1 MLFERPVPGDLAT
14 LVDVRFTT
22 RATAADGGR
31 GDGDA
36 HRDEF
41 RELVRSADLVCA
53 SLVTASRDKPH
64 PRWFVGTGKLDE
76 LAGVLASTASTLV
89 VFNHEL
95 TPAQQRNLEER
106 LECRVMTRTELIL
119 HIFADRARTHEG
131 ILQVQLAQ
139 LTHAQTRLIRGWTHL
154 DRQTGAGGAGGR
166 GAGGRIGGGVQRG
179 AGETQLEMDQR
190 MLGVRLRQV
199 RTRLERV
206 RKRRAQ
212 SRRRRLRSRIPT
224 VALAGY
230 TNAGKSTLFNAL
242 TGSHSPAENRLFA
255 TLDPTTR
262 RLEDTARDVVV
273 SDTVGFIRNLP
284 VTLVEAFKATLE
296 EVAEAD
302 LVVHVI
308 DTSAGDAESMRRE
321 VIAVLAE
328 IGAASIPT
336 LEVWNK
342 IDRLPEGVAPGIH
355 SGDPRR
361 IAASALTGAGLD
373 ELRQAIW
380 RRLGLDTVTAQI
392 PVPAGD
398 GALRAWLY
406 RNGEVEGETVD
417 AQGTLTVAVRLD
429 RARLDEAG
437 LGHLVASDSPSDFVG
452 SPG

>member
-14 LVDVRFTT
+14 LVHVRFAT
-22 RATAADGGR
+22 RTTAADGGSD
-31 GDGDA
+31 DGDA

-41 RELVRSADLVCA
+41 RDLVRSADLVCA

-76 LAGVLASTASTLV
+76 LASVLASTASTLV

-154 DRQTGAGGAGGR
+154 DRQTGVGGAGGR
-166 GAGGRIGGGVQRG
+166 GAGGRIGGGAQRG

-190 MLGVRLRQV
+190 MLAVRVRQV

-212 SRRRRLRSRIPT
+212 SRRRRMRSRIPT
-224 VALAGY
+224 IALAGY

-242 TGSHSPAENRLFA
+242 TGSRAPAENRLFA

-273 SDTVGFIRNLP
+273 SDTVGFIRDLP

-302 LVVHVI
+302 LVLHVI
-308 DTSAGDAESMRRE
+308 DAWAEDAESLRDE

-342 IDRLPEGVAPGIH
+342 IDRLPPGAAPWIA
-355 SGDPRR
+355 SGNLTRV
-361 IAASALTGAGLD
+361 AASALTGAGLD
-373 ELRQAIW
+373 ELREAIW
-380 RRLGLDTVTAQI
+380 SRLGLDTVTARVR
-392 PVPAGD
+392 VPAGE

-417 AQGTLTVAVRLD
+417 AEGTMTVAVRLD
-429 RARLDEAG
+429 RARLDAAG
-437 LGHLVASDSPSDFVG
+437 LGHLASP
-452 SPG
+452 

>member
-1 MLFERPVPGDLAT
+1 MLFDRPVPGDQAV
-14 LVDVRFTT
+14 LVSVRFPSRSPMRDSAWT
-22 RATAADGGR
+22 D
-31 GDGDA
+31 DGDT

-41 RELVRSADLVCA
+41 RELVSSADLVCA
-53 SLVTASRDKPH
+53 AIVTTSRDKPH
-64 PRWFVGTGKLDE
+64 PRWFVGTGKVDE
-76 LAGVLASTASTLV
+76 LRSVVATTTATLV

-95 TPAQQRNLEER
+95 TPAQQRNLEAR

-131 ILQVQLAQ
+131 HLQVQLAQ

-154 DRQTGAGGAGGR
+154 DRQTGVGGAGGR

-190 MLGVRLRQV
+190 MLAVGVRQV
-199 RTRLERV
+199 RARLERL
-206 RKRRAQ
+206 RKRRAR
-212 SRRRRLRSRIPT
+212 SRRRRLRSRIPA

-242 TGSHSPAENRLFA
+242 TGSHARAEHRLFA

-262 RLEDTARDVVV
+262 RLDGTTRDVVV
-273 SDTVGFIRNLP
+273 SDTVGFIRDLP

-296 EVAEAD
+296 EVSQAD

-308 DTSAGDAESMRRE
+308 DASAEDSESLREE

-328 IGAASIPT
+328 IGAGSIPT

-342 IDRLPEGVAPGIH
+342 IDRLAEGEQPWRASLGSTRQAV
-355 SGDPRR
+355 
-361 IAASALTGAGLD
+361 SALTGAGID
-373 ELRQAIW
+373 ELREAICHG
-380 RRLGLDTVTAQI
+380 LGLDTVTTEVR
-392 PVPAGD
+392 VPAGD

-406 RNGEVEGETVD
+406 RNGEVEDETVD
-417 AQGTLTVAVRLD
+417 AQGTMTVAVRLD
-429 RARLDEAG
+429 RSKLDEAG
-437 LGHLVASDSPSDFVG
+437 LGHLVAAP
-452 SPG
+452 

>member
-14 LVDVRFTT
+14 LVAVRFAT
-22 RATAADGGR
+22 RTGAGNGASDDGQ
-31 GDGDA
+31 A
-36 HRDEF
+36 ILYEF
-41 RELVRSADLVCA
+41 RDLVRSADLVCA
-53 SLVTASRDKPH
+53 ARVTASRDKPH

-76 LAGVLASTASTLV
+76 LASVLASTASTLV

-119 HIFADRARTHEG
+119 HIFANRARTHEG
-131 ILQVQLAQ
+131 SLQVQLAQ

-154 DRQTGAGGAGGR
+154 DRQTGVGGAGGR
-166 GAGGRIGGGVQRG
+166 GAGGRIGGGIQRG

-190 MLGVRLRQV
+190 MLAVRVRQV
-199 RTRLERV
+199 RARLERV

-212 SRRRRLRSRIPT
+212 SRRRRLRARIPT

-242 TGSHSPAENRLFA
+242 TGSRARAENRLFA

-262 RLEDTARDVVV
+262 RLEDSGRDVVV

-302 LVVHVI
+302 LVLHVI
-308 DTSAGDAESMRRE
+308 DASAHDAESLRDE
-321 VIAVLAE
+321 VLAVLAE
-328 IGAASIPT
+328 IGAASIPA

-342 IDRLPEGVAPGIH
+342 IDRLAGGETPWIPP
-355 SGDPRR
+355 GDPTRL
-361 IAASALTGAGLD
+361 AVSARTGAGLD

-380 RRLGLDTVTAQI
+380 SALGLDTVTTEVR
-392 PVPAGD
+392 VPADD
-398 GALRAWLY
+398 GASRAWLY

-417 AQGTLTVAVRLD
+417 SQGTVTVAVRLD

-437 LGHLVASDSPSDFVG
+437 LGHLASS
-452 SPG
+452 

>member
-1 MLFERPVPGDLAT
+1 MLFERPEAGDLAT
-14 LVDVRFTT
+14 LVAVRFAT
-22 RATAADGGR
+22 RSAAAEGSSDDGQ
-31 GDGDA
+31 A
-36 HRDEF
+36 IRDEF
-41 RELVRSADLVCA
+41 RDLVRSADLVCA

-76 LAGVLASTASTLV
+76 LASVLASTASTLV

-95 TPAQQRNLEER
+95 TPAQQRNVEER

-119 HIFADRARTHEG
+119 HIFANRARTHEG
-131 ILQVQLAQ
+131 SLQVQLAQ

-154 DRQTGAGGAGGR
+154 DRQTGVGGAGGR
-166 GAGGRIGGGVQRG
+166 GAGGRIGGGAQRG

-190 MLGVRLRQV
+190 MLATRVRQV

-212 SRRRRLRSRIPT
+212 SRRRRLRSKIPT

-230 TNAGKSTLFNAL
+230 TNAGKTTLFNAL
-242 TGSHSPAENRLFA
+242 TGSRAPAENRLFA

-262 RLEDTARDVVV
+262 RLEDSARDVVV
-273 SDTVGFIRNLP
+273 SDTVGFIRDLP
-284 VTLVEAFKATLE
+284 VTLVAAFKATLE

-302 LVVHVI
+302 LVLHVI
-308 DTSAGDAESMRRE
+308 DASADDAESLRDE
-321 VIAVLAE
+321 VVAVLRE
-328 IGAASIPT
+328 IGAASLPT

-342 IDRLPEGVAPGIH
+342 IDRLAGGETPWIPSSDLARLAV
-355 SGDPRR
+355 
-361 IAASALTGAGLD
+361 SAKTGAGLD

-380 RRLGLDTVTAQI
+380 SALGLDTVAAKVR
-392 PVPAGD
+392 VPAGD

-437 LGHLVASDSPSDFVG
+437 LDHWASS
-452 SPG
+452 

>member
-14 LVDVRFTT
+14 LVAVRFAT
-22 RATAADGGR
+22 RAGAGAGASDDGQ
-31 GDGDA
+31 A
-36 HRDEF
+36 ILDEF
-41 RELVRSADLVCA
+41 RDLVRSADLACA
-53 SLVTASRDKPH
+53 AHVTANRDKPH

-76 LAGVLASTASTLV
+76 LASVLASTASTLV

-119 HIFADRARTHEG
+119 HIFANRARTHEG
-131 ILQVQLAQ
+131 SLQVQLAQ

-154 DRQTGAGGAGGR
+154 DRQTGVGGAGGR

-190 MLGVRLRQV
+190 MLAVRVRQV

-212 SRRRRLRSRIPT
+212 SRRRRLRARIPT

-242 TGSHSPAENRLFA
+242 TGSRARAENRLFA

-262 RLEDTARDVVV
+262 RLEDSARDVVV
-273 SDTVGFIRNLP
+273 SDTVGFIRDLP

-302 LVVHVI
+302 LVLHVI
-308 DTSAGDAESMRRE
+308 DASAQDAESLRDE
-321 VIAVLAE
+321 VLAVLAE

-342 IDRLPEGVAPGIH
+342 IDRLAGGEMPRIPP
-355 SGDPRR
+355 GDPTRL
-361 IAASALTGAGLD
+361 AVSARTGAGLD

-380 RRLGLDTVTAQI
+380 CALGLDTVTAEVR
-392 PVPAGD
+392 VPADD

-417 AQGTLTVAVRLD
+417 SQGTVTVAVRLD
-429 RARLDEAG
+429 RTRLDEAG
-437 LGHLVASDSPSDFVG
+437 LDHLASS
-452 SPG
+452 